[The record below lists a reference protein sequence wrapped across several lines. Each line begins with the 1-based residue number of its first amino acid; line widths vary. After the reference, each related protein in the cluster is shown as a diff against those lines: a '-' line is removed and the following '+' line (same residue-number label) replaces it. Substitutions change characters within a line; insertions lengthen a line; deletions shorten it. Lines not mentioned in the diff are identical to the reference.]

1 MQIKILNRKT
11 NELVIEVEGEGHTLC
26 NLLESVLLE
35 DEEVDFA
42 SYNISHPLVG
52 RPVITVRTKGNKS
65 PEAAVKEAVEKILQR
80 GRELRKEFEKAF
92 KSTK

>member
-1 MQIKILNRKT
+1 MQIRILDKKP

-35 DEEVDFA
+35 DEDVDFA

-52 RPVITVRTKGNKS
+52 NPVITVRTKGDKS
-65 PEAAVKEAVEKILQR
+65 PEAAIREAVEKILQR
-80 GRELRKEFEKAF
+80 GRELRKEFEKTF
-92 KSTK
+92 GKTE

>member
-1 MQIKILNRKT
+1 MQIRILDKKP

-35 DEEVDFA
+35 DEDVDFA

-52 RPVITVRTKGNKS
+52 NPVITVRTKGDKS
-65 PEAAVKEAVEKILQR
+65 PEAAIREAVEKILQR
-80 GRELRKEFEKAF
+80 GRELRKEFEKTF
-92 KSTK
+92 GETE